1 MSNPNT
7 DPYISILTAEDPD
20 LFIANQIP
28 TDGSGQPILNEDG
41 SIPTDSDGNIITEEV
56 DTSDSVREGLQQQWS
71 YTTIAIE
78 DAETNF
84 SSETIAKRRVI
95 VVTSA
100 STVTLPS
107 PTEGIEIYVKKS
119 NVAGTVT
126 VSGSIDGASSVLLNT
141 SNYESL
147 HLVGNGTEWM
157 VL

>member
-1 MSNPNT
+1 MSDPNT
-7 DPYISILTAEDPD
+7 DPYISILTAEDPN

-56 DTSDSVREGLQQQWS
+56 DTSDSVREGLQKQWS
-71 YTTIAIE
+71 YATIAIE
-78 DAETNF
+78 DTENDF
-84 SSETIAKRRVI
+84 SSETVAKRRVV

-100 STVTLPS
+100 GTVTLPS
-107 PTEGIEIYVKKS
+107 PTEGIEIYIKKS

-126 VSGSIDGASSVLLNT
+126 VSGSIDGASSVALNT

>member
-1 MSNPNT
+1 MSDPNT
-7 DPYISILTAEDPD
+7 DPYISILTAEDPN

-28 TDGSGQPILNEDG
+28 TDGSSQPILNEDG

-56 DTSDSVREGLQQQWS
+56 DTSGLVREGLQKQWS

-78 DAETNF
+78 DVESDF

-100 STVTLPS
+100 GTVTLPS
-107 PTEGIEIYVKKS
+107 PTKGIEIYVKKS

-126 VSGSIDGASSVLLNT
+126 VSGSIDGASSVALNK

-157 VL
+157 VI